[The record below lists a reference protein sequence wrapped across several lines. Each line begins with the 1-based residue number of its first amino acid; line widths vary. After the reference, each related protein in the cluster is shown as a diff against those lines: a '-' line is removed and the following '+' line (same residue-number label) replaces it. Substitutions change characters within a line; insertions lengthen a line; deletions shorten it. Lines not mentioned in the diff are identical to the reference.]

1 MAFINCESMFS
12 LLLYIVNKYIIK
24 CGYHG
29 YMQLY
34 IKALFNIALKKF
46 AKMFSNKRKTK
57 DLVAVRNIKYVSKSN
72 IPTTT
77 HLALKQVGIFHFV

>member
-12 LLLYIVNKYIIK
+12 LLLYIVTKYIIK

-46 AKMFSNKRKTK
+46 AKMFSTKRKTK
-57 DLVAVRNIKYVSKSN
+57 NLLAVRNIKCMYLN
-72 IPTTT
+72 PTY
-77 HLALKQVGIFHFV
+77 LNKVKNADLFES

>member
-12 LLLYIVNKYIIK
+12 LLLYIVTKYIIK

-34 IKALFNIALKKF
+34 KSTFQHCVKEI
-46 AKMFSNKRKTK
+46 RKNVLNQTENE
-57 DLVAVRNIKYVSKSN
+57 RSTGS
-72 IPTTT
+72 T
-77 HLALKQVGIFHFV
+77 